1 MNNKIGQEK
10 NQVINNN
17 PIVKALSREEI
28 SRRIAEIQDSL
39 KASTWKELETKGK
52 FTKDEKL
59 TFINDDML
67 IVGCDVGSEKHYV
80 RAIDLRGR
88 ELSRNPFSFRNDS
101 DGFQSAKQWALDLAA
116 RHQKKQIV
124 LGLEPTGHYWF
135 CLAAWMVSNGISVV
149 QVNPYAVKQTK
160 ELEDNSQNKN
170 DRKDPKLIA
179 NLVKDGNYG
188 MPYLPEDVYAEL
200 RRLSRFKDQLSED
213 RIRVI
218 NRLHR
223 EMAIYFPEY
232 KDAFGKIESAF
243 ALEVLKEAPFPEDIL
258 ATGADGLRDIWRR
271 AGLKGRGYGRA
282 GKIVSLASG
291 SVGLAHGTQGGREA
305 ARWFAMELGRLNRE
319 MADIDGILSEMGDIS
334 RFDDAK
340 EIQKMSGLSL
350 VSSSSGKHK
359 GDTKISRRGRKRL
372 RYWLFQAAR
381 SSVAYAD
388 EFKALHIYYTTRK
401 ENPLKKMQSLIVIAC
416 KLLRIIYM
424 LLRTGR
430 SYDPSRM
437 LSDIHRPA
445 EKTSAA

>member
-1 MNNKIGQEK
+1 MNSKISQEK

-52 FTKDEKL
+52 FTKDDKL
-59 TFINDDML
+59 TFITDDML
-67 IVGCDVGSEKHYV
+67 IIGCDVGSETHYA

-88 ELSRNPFSFRNDS
+88 EFSRKPFSFRNDS

-160 ELEDNSQNKN
+160 ELEDNSQLKD

-213 RIRVI
+213 RIRAI

-258 ATGADGLRDIWRR
+258 AIGADGLRDIWRR

-282 GKIVSLASG
+282 GKIVRPGARHAGRPESG
-291 SVGLAHGTQGGREA
+291 QMVCRGAGTSQRGDSRYRRDAAHQMPRDT
-305 ARWFAMELGRLNRE
+305 LRL
-319 MADIDGILSEMGDIS
+319 
-334 RFDDAK
+334 
-340 EIQKMSGLSL
+340 QCT
-350 VSSSSGKHK
+350 
-359 GDTKISRRGRKRL
+359 GDTGDRREHPVR
-372 RYWLFQAAR
+372 
-381 SSVAYAD
+381 
-388 EFKALHIYYTTRK
+388 
-401 ENPLKKMQSLIVIAC
+401 
-416 KLLRIIYM
+416 
-424 LLRTGR
+424 
-430 SYDPSRM
+430 DPFRNG
-437 LSDIHRPA
+437 
-445 EKTSAA
+445 

>member
-52 FTKDEKL
+52 FTKDDKL
-59 TFINDDML
+59 TFITDDML
-67 IVGCDVGSEKHYV
+67 IIGCDVGSETHYA

-271 AGLKGRGYGRA
+271 AGLKGRGYGRPGVSAWRTAHRAA
-282 GKIVSLASG
+282 GKRPDGLPWSWAVS
-291 SVGLAHGTQGGREA
+291 TGR
-305 ARWFAMELGRLNRE
+305 W
-319 MADIDGILSEMGDIS
+319 
-334 RFDDAK
+334 
-340 EIQKMSGLSL
+340 Q
-350 VSSSSGKHK
+350 
-359 GDTKISRRGRKRL
+359 ISRRCCTADAAIYPL
-372 RYWLFQAAR
+372 PPMYWRYVGSERTSCPGSFPKWVISAVLMTRRR
-381 SSVAYAD
+381 S
-388 EFKALHIYYTTRK
+388 R
-401 ENPLKKMQSLIVIAC
+401 
-416 KLLRIIYM
+416 R
-424 LLRTGR
+424 
-430 SYDPSRM
+430 
-437 LSDIHRPA
+437 
-445 EKTSAA
+445 

>member
-52 FTKDEKL
+52 FTKDDKL
-59 TFINDDML
+59 TFITDDML
-67 IVGCDVGSEKHYV
+67 IIGCDVGSETHYA

-101 DGFQSAKQWALDLAA
+101 D
-116 RHQKKQIV
+116 
-124 LGLEPTGHYWF
+124 
-135 CLAAWMVSNGISVV
+135 
-149 QVNPYAVKQTK
+149 VKQTK

-232 KDAFGKIESAF
+232 KDAIGKIESAF

-258 ATGADGLRDIWRR
+258 AIGADGLRDIWRR

-319 MADIDGILSEMGDIS
+319 MADIEEMLHSRCRDIPSASNVLEIRGIGENILSGILSEMGDIS